1 MFYYIR
7 KGLPP
12 CRDRGNSMQDR
23 KAILCIIV
31 IFTLLYSMFSLVCAK
46 REYSDIC
53 RREAIMREDYAEELK
68 KNEALRRS
76 LNCSGS
82 MENIE
87 ALARDR
93 LGLVY
98 PGEIVFYFT
107 QK

>member
-12 CRDRGNSMQDR
+12 CRDRGSSVQDR
-23 KAILCIIV
+23 KAIMCIIV
-31 IFTLLYSMFSLVCAK
+31 ISALLYSMFSLVCSR
-46 REYSDIC
+46 REYSEMC
-53 RREAIMREDYAEELK
+53 SRVAEMRVEYAQELRR
-68 KNEALRRS
+68 NEALLKG